1 MLASTVQFS
10 RYGREPRCVPL
21 ATGLAP
27 GAVRKSRVSATPT
40 EVDEALKVE
49 SVFYTNT
56 RPVPQDP
63 TACQEFS
70 SHRSHVPRPRAVL
83 ASDDPIKPNS

>member
-49 SVFYTNT
+49 SVF
-56 RPVPQDP
+56 
-63 TACQEFS
+63 
-70 SHRSHVPRPRAVL
+70 
-83 ASDDPIKPNS
+83 

>member
-21 ATGLAP
+21 AAGLAP
-27 GAVRKSRVSATPT
+27 GAVRKSRVSATST

-49 SVFYTNT
+49 FVF
-56 RPVPQDP
+56 
-63 TACQEFS
+63 
-70 SHRSHVPRPRAVL
+70 
-83 ASDDPIKPNS
+83 

>member
-21 ATGLAP
+21 AAGLAP
-27 GAVRKSRVSATPT
+27 GAVRKSRVSAAPT
-40 EVDEALKVE
+40 EVGEALKVE
-49 SVFYTNT
+49 FVFRTNT

-70 SHRSHVPRPRAVL
+70 SDRSHVPRPEAVL
-83 ASDDPIKPNS
+83 VSDLQIKPNS